1 MQQEVYSK
9 FRTVVNHTWN
19 GQPDSI
25 PEMPHRNTRP
35 AREIVWNNA
44 LALMRH
50 HWGRENLQRL
60 GREAR
65 NVGCLPIG
73 ASGASYMKS
82 KKNIG
87 LDKVD
92 AVATVFGL
100 SAWQLLIP
108 NLDPSN
114 VPVIMISE
122 DERQLYDKLK
132 RVHAVLKE
140 S

>member
-1 MQQEVYSK
+1 M
-9 FRTVVNHTWN
+9 
-19 GQPDSI
+19 
-25 PEMPHRNTRP
+25 
-35 AREIVWNNA
+35 
-44 LALMRH
+44 
-50 HWGRENLQRL
+50 
-60 GREAR
+60 
-65 NVGCLPIG
+65 GCLPIG